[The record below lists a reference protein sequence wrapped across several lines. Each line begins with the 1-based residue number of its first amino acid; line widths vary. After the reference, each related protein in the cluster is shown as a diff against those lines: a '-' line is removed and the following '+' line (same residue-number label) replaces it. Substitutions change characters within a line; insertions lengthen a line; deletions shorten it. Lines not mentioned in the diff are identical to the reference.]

1 MNVTNNGEKKK
12 DCLRLLQIKLW
23 CYSHKKG
30 WQVIDHSKKNHGNVL
45 SVVVRSRNNEQSTI
59 VYDMSHRTVKY

>member
-1 MNVTNNGEKKK
+1 M
-12 DCLRLLQIKLW
+12 CLKLLQIKLW

-45 SVVVRSRNNEQSTI
+45 RVVVRSRNKELSTI
-59 VYDMSHRTVKY
+59 VYMVIEQLDIRMNVQLWKG